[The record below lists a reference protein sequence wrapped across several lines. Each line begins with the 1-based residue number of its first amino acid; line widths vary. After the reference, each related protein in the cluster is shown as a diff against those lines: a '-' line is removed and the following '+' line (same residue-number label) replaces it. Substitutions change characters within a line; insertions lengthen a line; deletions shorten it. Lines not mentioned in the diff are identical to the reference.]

1 MDANGEMVMDRDGV
15 PTLVSLAAAAA
26 AEAHYELGQ
35 EPGSGHASPKLE
47 EVSYA
52 H

>member
-1 MDANGEMVMDRDGV
+1 MEMVMDRDGV

-35 EPGSGHASPKLE
+35 ELGSGLASPKLE

>member
-26 AEAHYELGQ
+26 AEAHHELGL
-35 EPGSGHASPKLE
+35 EPKLE
-47 EVSYA
+47 EVRQSTRI
-52 H
+52 